1 MTKFRNRAH
10 FEEELIKSVQADL
23 KKSGGY
29 TVRHHGSLAQPN
41 KEGEHEHRWKVFHG
55 GKQVGLAYSTGES
68 KTEPGQM
75 EEFDGDELHDN
86 EDSHQHI
93 QSAIDHHD
101 KALNSEN

>member
-10 FEEELIKSVQADL
+10 FEEKLIKSVQSDL

-29 TVRHHGSLAQPN
+29 TVKHHGTMEPN
-41 KEGEHEHRWKVFHG
+41 EEGEHEHRWKVFHG

-75 EEFDGDELHDN
+75 EEFDGDELHDQA
-86 EDSHQHI
+86 DSHQHI